1 MLNRKLTQLR
11 RSLPD
16 ARERRVVFV
25 SHCILNQ
32 NVRYLG
38 GAGRSGT
45 VDEVVGDLVAD
56 GLGIYQMPCPEQRA
70 WGGVAKR
77 HLLPMYGSRG
87 TLRYRLRRPL
97 TALLLWHTRWVYARL
112 ARGVARDMADHE
124 RSGVAVTGV
133 LGVGPSPSCGV
144 FRTLDVHRS
153 LEVIAAC
160 PLAGANTRRFNADLL
175 SSATVA
181 GEGLFVRALRAALR
195 RRGLNPTWFE
205 HDLVA
210 ELRGW
215 TGPVRASE
223 RGSMRGPVSGPV
235 SGSVRRDAGVT
246 VTGDRDPAG
255 GG

>member
-1 MLNRKLTQLR
+1 MRNRKLARLR

-16 ARERRVVFV
+16 ARARRVMFV

-45 VDEVVGDLVAD
+45 VDDVVGDLVAD

-70 WGGVAKR
+70 WGGVAKGY
-77 HLLPMYGSRG
+77 LLPMYGSRG

-97 TALLLWHTRWVYARL
+97 TALLLWRTRWVYARL

-160 PLAGANTRRFNADLL
+160 PLAGANTRQFNADLL

-181 GEGLFVRALRAALR
+181 GQGLFVRALRVALR
-195 RRGLNPTWFE
+195 RRGLNPTWLE
-205 HDLVA
+205 HDLAA

-215 TGPVRASE
+215 TGPGSARASV
-223 RGSMRGPVSGPV
+223 P
-235 SGSVRRDAGVT
+235 VRRDAAIT
-246 VTGDRDPAG
+246 VTGDREPAG